1 MSFWTELKKTGQEAA
16 GKAKDLAEVT
26 KLQLAQKEQERKLE
40 QLYAQLGK
48 NFYEKAVQEERAE
61 FPDLLQSITQT
72 LEEIEACKEQ
82 QLLIKGGVR
91 CATCGTLIETDVM
104 FCPNCGAQKELP
116 KEPETASADVEPGKI
131 VCPNCGKQV
140 DPRAFCAF
148 CGTKLS

>member
-116 KEPETASADVEPGKI
+116 KEPETESADVEPGKI